1 MAVNSDL
8 PNEYLISRSDAVVF
22 VLKQHP
28 GLWRFAALFM
38 QLVPRFLRDA
48 VYKVVA
54 RNRYR
59 IFGRSEVCPPP
70 NSGLRPFPR
79 PLKHRWTKRWTKHYG
94 VEILGGA
101 VLQRCDNRLIL
112 NSGLIAPRF
121 GLTQWP
127 AGRRRAA
134 VRFRFFLSNA
144 AAHHAPRSRSRRASG
159 STRSSR
165 TSTHSYFK

>member
-1 MAVNSDL
+1 MSHPILLYDGVWGLCNRFVRFILRRDRNALFRFASLQSALAAPILARHGADPGDLDTVYVAVNSDL

-59 IFGRSEVCPPP
+59 IFGRSEVCPLPP
-70 NSGLRPFPR
+70 IQDCGRFPDR
-79 PLKHRWTKRWTKHYG
+79 
-94 VEILGGA
+94 
-101 VLQRCDNRLIL
+101 
-112 NSGLIAPRF
+112 
-121 GLTQWP
+121 
-127 AGRRRAA
+127 
-134 VRFRFFLSNA
+134 
-144 AAHHAPRSRSRRASG
+144 
-159 STRSSR
+159 
-165 TSTHSYFK
+165 